1 MNPIR
6 LMTTGALAGLI
17 TAILIDLNSWARNG
31 GRFDWTLAL
40 PRYLAG
46 AIAGAAAG
54 LAVNAS

>member
-6 LMTTGALAGLI
+6 LMITGALAGLVA
-17 TAILIDLNSWARNG
+17 AILIDLNSWARNG
-31 GRFDWTLAL
+31 GKFDWTLAL

-46 AIAGAAAG
+46 AVAGAAAG